1 MRTFNKI
8 AGPFHKNEKAGGG
21 TPALVTQLD

>member
-8 AGPFHKNEKAGGG
+8 AGPFHKNEKAGGEI
-21 TPALVTQLD
+21 PALFTKLD